1 MTIKE
6 FKSQLINDISH
17 LYDVEEASQI
27 VSWLLEDRLQLS
39 RIKLL
44 NSLHSTLD
52 QSHLNQLQLDAAC
65 LMQSMPIQQIVG
77 YAEFYGLKIGV
88 NAHTLIPRPE
98 TEELVEWILQNNT
111 HKNPFHIL
119 DIGTGSACIAL
130 ALKQNWNSA
139 HIYAL
144 DISEEAL
151 AQARKNAQT
160 LDLPI
165 TFIQADILAHPLP
178 FDISEM
184 DIIVSN
190 PPYIHLDEKTSMRPN
205 VLQYEPHQALFV
217 DDEEVLLFYKQISQ
231 LIRTHAKKTTQL
243 YFEINEQYGQ
253 AIIELLIQQ
262 GFQQVQ
268 LKKDRQ
274 GKDRM
279 VYALYLVN

>member
-6 FKSQLINDISH
+6 FKSQLMSDICH

-39 RIKLL
+39 RIKLK
-44 NSLHSTLD
+44 NSIDTTLD
-52 QSHLNQLQLDAAC
+52 QSQLDQLQLDAAC
-65 LMQSMPIQQIVG
+65 LIQAMPIQQILG
-77 YAEFYGLKIGV
+77 YTEFYGLKIGV
-88 NAHTLIPRPE
+88 NTHTLIPRPE
-98 TEELVEWILQNNT
+98 TEELLDWILQHNA

-130 ALKQNWNSA
+130 ALKKHWNSA
-139 HIYAL
+139 QIYAL

-151 AQARKNAQT
+151 TQARKNAQQ
-160 LDLPI
+160 LQLPI
-165 TFIQADILAHPLP
+165 SFIQADILAPTLP

-184 DIIVSN
+184 DILVSN
-190 PPYIHLDEKTSMRPN
+190 PPYIHMDESATMRLN

-217 DDEEVLLFYKQISQ
+217 EEEDVLCFYKSIMKK
-231 LIRTHAKKTTQL
+231 LVATAKKTTQL

-253 AIIELLIQQ
+253 AIVELLIQQ

-268 LKKDRQ
+268 LKKDMQ

-279 VYALYLVN
+279 IYAVYLVN